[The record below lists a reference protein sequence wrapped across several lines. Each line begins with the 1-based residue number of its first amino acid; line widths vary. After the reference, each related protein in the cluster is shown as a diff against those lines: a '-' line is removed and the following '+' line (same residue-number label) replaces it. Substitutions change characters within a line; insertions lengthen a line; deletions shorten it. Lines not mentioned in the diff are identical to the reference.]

1 MVPTHSPLC
10 TTAPP
15 KEGHHRSL
23 RTPEPSPPPP
33 EQWALSRDSPS
44 LDSSPPTQRGPAATV
59 QRAVGGVGA
68 PSTSRDPTA
77 YLQSLEAAAAATYH
91 HVPLHFSGLKHCL
104 FLHFCSLCV
113 YVRALLSQS
122 YLIQRLDHFS
132 EESACTCD
140 GFLVWSGGN
149 YE

>member
-23 RTPEPSPPPP
+23 RTPSPPPP
-33 EQWALSRDSPS
+33 PSSGRWAEIAPRWIPP
-44 LDSSPPTQRGPAATV
+44 PPTQRGPAATV